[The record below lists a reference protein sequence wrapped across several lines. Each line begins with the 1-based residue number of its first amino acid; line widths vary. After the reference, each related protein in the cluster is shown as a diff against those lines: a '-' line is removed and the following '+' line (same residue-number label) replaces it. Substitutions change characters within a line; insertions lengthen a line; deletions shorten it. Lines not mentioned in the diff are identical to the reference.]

1 MIGLLAKLFIKDH
14 NNTDDPKVRLA
25 YGTLAGVLGI
35 VLNAVL
41 FGVKYLAGVLTGSIA
56 VMADAFNN
64 LSDSGSSVIT
74 LLGFRL
80 SAKKPDPDHPY
91 GHGRYEY
98 LAGLAVS
105 LMIMLMGFELFSSSV
120 EKLFA
125 PSMLKSDILSFII
138 LGVSIAVKLYMA
150 LYSATLSKK
159 LDSAAMK
166 ATAKDSLCDVIV
178 TSAVLLCMLIAK
190 LFGIDLDAYFGI
202 ALSVFVFCG
211 GIKAAKETLDP
222 LLGQKPDVEFVKSIE
237 SIVKSCDEVIGI
249 HDLLIHDYGPG
260 RKMISLH
267 AEVSSKS
274 DLLKL
279 HDAIDTLEKELQET
293 LGCEAVIHMDP
304 VADDD
309 EKTARLKALMLQGL
323 RDKLSAEISLHDFR
337 IVDGPTH
344 TNMVFDILIPSSCTV
359 SDKQVIITAKHVAA
373 SLDGTCYAVVN
384 VDRDYV
390 H

>member
-1 MIGLLAKLFIKDH
+1 MISLLAKLFIKDH
-14 NNTDDPKVRLA
+14 KNLSDPKVRLG
-25 YGTLAGVLGI
+25 YGTLTSIVGI
-35 VLNAVL
+35 ILNAFL
-41 FGVKYLAGVLTGSIA
+41 FAVKYLAGVLTGSIA

-98 LAGLAVS
+98 LAGLGVS
-105 LMIMLMGFELFSSSV
+105 LMIMIMGFEVFSSSV
-120 EKLFA
+120 EKIFN
-125 PSMLKSDILSFII
+125 PSMPKSDLLSFLI
-138 LGVSIAVKLYMA
+138 LAISIAVKLYMA
-150 LYSATLSKK
+150 LYSAKFGKK
-159 LDSAAMK
+159 LDSAAIK
-166 ATAKDSLCDVIV
+166 ATSRDSLCDAVV
-178 TSAVLLCMLIAK
+178 TLAVLICMLIAK
-190 LFGIDLDAYFGI
+190 LSGVDLDAYFGI
-202 ALSVFVFCG
+202 ALSLFVFYG

-222 LLGQKPDVEFVKSIE
+222 LLGQKPDIEFVKDIE
-237 SIVKSCDEVIGI
+237 RIVRNCEQVIGI

-274 DLLKL
+274 DLLSL
-279 HDAIDTLEKELQET
+279 HDAIDSLEKELQES

-309 EKTARLKALMLQGL
+309 EKTARLKALMLAGL
-323 RDKLSAEISLHDFR
+323 REKLSTEVSLHDFR

-344 TNMVFDILIPSSCTV
+344 TNMVFDILLPSDCDI
-359 SDKQVIITAKHVAA
+359 SDKQVILTAKHVAA
-373 SLDGTCYAVVN
+373 SLEGTCYAVVN